1 MEEVFLM
8 KKLFLVFLFCI
19 SSLHTLKAEEVA
31 VPKGAVLTK
40 VQFKDEEL
48 RKRFVGY
55 FKDVVKKPYDNLT
68 LKIQVDQ
75 IYKELFAAGY
85 FHAVVKP
92 SLIVASDK
100 VTAEI
105 VIEHN
110 ERINF
115 SFQGNKILTHQELR
129 NKLLEKIKNEFGKA
143 DINSLATFISE
154 EYEGVGFYQT
164 SVKTYQDEG
173 LDLDKKKVVNYY
185 FVIDEGVKINVR
197 EIIYR
202 GNSYLKQKDIE
213 EIFNKNATSLAKG
226 KYYDKK
232 FFDEFSDILKK
243 EYLSRGFVFIE
254 ISKPR
259 VVTSEEDG
267 SVSIEYGIS
276 EKQQVILKNI
286 SFQKIPDGLKDGA
299 KQSLVNKEGSPINIV
314 ELESDLRKMIIYFQS
329 EGYYF
334 ATIANLNANNL
345 LVYDKSYAHVD
356 LNPEI
361 ALDRQ
366 ICFNEAIVNGNI
378 ETNTRVINREIE
390 LKQGELITPA
400 KLEVLRQKLSGLN
413 LFSSLRITP
422 YMMYEEEVT
431 GCPKTNLVIQVK
443 EKDFGLIEVAPGFRT
458 DLGAKLSTGITY
470 NNIGG
475 MNRSASL
482 RLQGNRRFNLDGF
495 DETRRLEK
503 KDLLEYSIKAS
514 FVEPYVFHNVLKTQ
528 LEFET
533 SATYQRIRFTGFDAD
548 ILRISPQF
556 SKTFT
561 KWFSSSV
568 RYQYEK
574 IVQFGA
580 TELKD
585 NDNFKIGGITPTVTF
600 DFRDDVINPRKGAFF
615 TLSSEWAN
623 SNFGSMKQSDLEVNF
638 IKVINRNR
646 FYYPVGDFT
655 LALSVAMGYQKN
667 FADDALKD
675 GSGNTILNDNGE
687 AKTRGY
693 IPSIKVF
700 RLDGYDEIRGY
711 DEGEINRLIDGT
723 PLGKVIVQK
732 EAYFTALK
740 LEPRYDITDNIRVGI
755 FFDAGRV
762 YVGDF
767 EPMKLRTSV
776 GAGFKYL
783 TPVGSLDFDYGFKLQ
798 RKTNPDQR
806 RDSVGRFHLSI
817 GFF

>member
-1 MEEVFLM
+1 M

-92 SLIVASDK
+92 SLVVASDK

-243 EYLSRGFVFIE
+243 EYLSRGFVFVE

>member
-1 MEEVFLM
+1 M
-8 KKLFLVFLFCI
+8 KKLFLVLLFCMF
-19 SSLHTLKAEEVA
+19 SLHTLNAEEIT
-31 VPKGAVLTK
+31 VPKGTILTR

-48 RKRFVGY
+48 RKRFIGY

-92 SLIVASDK
+92 NLIVANDK

-197 EIIYR
+197 EIVYR

-226 KYYDKK
+226 RYYDKK

-243 EYLSRGFVFIE
+243 EYLSRGFVFVE

-495 DETRRLEK
+495 DEARRLEK

-514 FVEPYVFHNVLKTQ
+514 FVEPYVFHNMLKTQ

-675 GSGNTILNDNGE
+675 GNGNTILNDNGE

-711 DEGEINRLIDGT
+711 DEGEINRLMDGT

-740 LEPRYDITDNIRVGI
+740 LEPRYDITDNIRVGV

-767 EPMKLRTSV
+767 EPTKLRTSV

>member
-1 MEEVFLM
+1 M

>member
-1 MEEVFLM
+1 MEEVILI
-8 KKLFLVFLFCI
+8 KKLLLIYFIFIWASI
-19 SSLHTLKAEEVA
+19 SFGATEVV
-31 VPKGAVLTK
+31 VPKGTILTK
-40 VQFKDEEL
+40 VVFAEEEM
-48 RKRFVGY
+48 RKRFGSY
-55 FKDVVKKPYDNLT
+55 FKDIVKRPYDNLT
-68 LKIQVDQ
+68 MKIQVDQ
-75 IYKELFAAGY
+75 IYKELFSAGY
-85 FHAVVKP
+85 FHASIKP
-92 SLIVASDK
+92 ELQVSTEG
-100 VTAEI
+100 VTARI
-105 VIEHN
+105 VVQVN

-115 SFQGNKILTHQELR
+115 MFQGNKILTHQELR

-143 DINSLATFISE
+143 DIKNLASFIAE

-164 SVKTYQDEG
+164 EVKFYQDEG

-185 FVIDEGVKINVR
+185 FVIAEGVKINVK

-202 GNSYLKQKDIE
+202 GNSYLKEKNIKDI
-213 EIFNKNATSLAKG
+213 FNTHASSLAKG
-226 KYYDKK
+226 MYYDKK

-243 EYLSRGFVFIE
+243 EYLSRGFVFVE

-259 VVTSEEDG
+259 VVTNEEDK
-267 SVSIEYGIS
+267 SVTVEYGIS
-276 EKQQVILKNI
+276 EKQQVTLRNI
-286 SFQKIPDGLKDGA
+286 NFQKVPSELIDGA
-299 KQSLVNKEGSPINIV
+299 KNALINKEGAPVNIV
-314 ELESDLRKMIIYFQS
+314 ELESDLRKMIVYFQS
-329 EGYYF
+329 NGYYF

-345 LVYDKSYAHVD
+345 LVYDKSYGFVD

-366 ICFNEAIVNGNI
+366 ICFNEAIINGNV
-378 ETNTRVINREIE
+378 ETDTRVINREIE
-390 LKQGELITPA
+390 LEQGELITPA

-443 EKDFGLIEVAPGFRT
+443 EKDFGLLEVAPGFRT
-458 DLGAKLSTGITY
+458 DLGAKLSTGVVY
-470 NNIGG
+470 NNLNG
-475 MNRSASL
+475 MNRSISL

-495 DETRRLEK
+495 DEPRRLEK
-503 KDLLEYSIKAS
+503 KDLLEYSIKTS
-514 FVEPYVFHNVLKTQ
+514 FVEPYLFHNVIKTQ

-533 SATYQRIRFTGFDAD
+533 SASYQRIRFAGFDAD

-580 TELKD
+580 TETKD
-585 NDNFKIGGITPTVTF
+585 NDNFEIGGITPSVTF

-646 FYYPVGDFT
+646 FYYPLGDFT
-655 LALSVAMGYQKN
+655 LALSIAMGYQKN
-667 FADDALKD
+667 FAEDILRD
-675 GSGNTILNDNGE
+675 GSGNVVLNDNGKP
-687 AKTRGY
+687 KTRGY

-723 PLGKVIVQK
+723 PLGKVIVQR

-740 LEPRYDITDNIRVGI
+740 FEPRYDITDNVRVGV

-762 YVGDF
+762 YVDDF
-767 EPMKLRTSV
+767 RPTKLRTSV

-798 RKTNPDQR
+798 RKNNPDQK